1 MNSVVLMFLL
11 SCFDYRMSGRSGYGK
26 KRRRDLDNNVGNEE
40 KDDDAQ
46 LVPKAASS
54 HIGTIRDDGVPA
66 EEQSGP
72 KDFRNRL
79 ALKADHQS
87 R

>member
-1 MNSVVLMFLL
+1 MNSVVIMFLIYG
-11 SCFDYRMSGRSGYGK
+11 DYRMSGRSGYGK
-26 KRRRDLDNNVGNEE
+26 KRRRDMDNNVGNEE

-66 EEQSGP
+66 EESSGP

>member
-1 MNSVVLMFLL
+1 MNLVVLVFLL
-11 SCFDYRMSGRSGYGK
+11 CCDYRMSGRSGYGK
-26 KRRRDLDNNVGNEE
+26 KRRRDLDNNVGTEE

-66 EEQSGP
+66 EEHSGP